1 MFKNGVALC
10 SVAFSITILSSG
22 YCRAQLNPF
31 PDPPVIKVP
40 SVKEEPLKTSP
51 PAKGTQ
57 LPALPSTS
65 PSQSLSLPSV
75 ETQNAIKQLTVESK
89 PRRSQ
94 SVPLS
99 EYVINKNQLPAG
111 AADRLKLDAQG
122 NASTPLLVPN
132 TVVLQFEP
140 TASKAD
146 IESLLTKRGL
156 TVVDTY
162 PSLGAVKA
170 EGDLSRYFTPT
181 LNDRTANDTLLRGA
195 TNVID
200 DFKSEPIVRSATPD
214 VVLTTKAEP
223 PTIANLVKATEVAP
237 IKLAA
242 GETEKVDWGIEDIE
256 ANKLWSLSGA
266 FDGALLGVMDVG
278 FSRHEDITFLELAN
292 GIEVDDHGNHV
303 AGIACARHGNGKGVQ
318 GVIPN
323 CFVRAKTADVF
334 FTSAGGNPTLGF
346 LVVFSQVLASFDR
359 FLSDYT
365 DLKVINLSMG
375 YNWRSNFGINPDA
388 PESDQWRKLVEA
400 QGVFLVSVLELAN
413 KSGKVI
419 VSAAGNDSTPSG
431 TPIKAKYASPFNWAA
446 IAAREKNIRNG
457 LIVEAH
463 DQSKKRAYFSNS
475 GGHISCPGVNV
486 LSTVAK
492 DAQGSV
498 SDTMYGTMSGTSM
511 ASPYCAS
518 ALVLLGLVRP
528 GYTGVELLDCMI
540 ASSDKTDAGTPMLKL
555 TQAVAKCPPKL
566 IQ

>member
-1 MFKNGVALC
+1 VFKTGVALC
-10 SVAFSITILSSG
+10 STVFSFAVLSGALLSSDF
-22 YCRAQLNPF
+22 CQAQQ
-31 PDPPVIKVP
+31 VP
-40 SVKEEPLKTSP
+40 
-51 PAKGTQ
+51 
-57 LPALPSTS
+57 LPSPKATQS
-65 PSQSLSLPSV
+65 PSLPSI
-75 ETQNAIKQLTVESK
+75 ETQNAIKGLSVDPL
-89 PRRSQ
+89 PRRTQ
-94 SVPLS
+94 SVPLR
-99 EYVINKNQLPAG
+99 EYKIDKDQLPAG
-111 AADRLKLDAQG
+111 SAGRLKLDDQG

-146 IESLLTKRGL
+146 IDDLLRKRGL

-162 PSLGAVKA
+162 PALGAVKA
-170 EGDLSRYFTPT
+170 EGDLSKYFAPT
-181 LNDRTANDTLLRGA
+181 LNDRTANDALLRGL
-195 TNVID
+195 TRVID

-223 PTIANLVKATEVAP
+223 PLIANLIKAADVAP
-237 IKLAA
+237 ITIAA
-242 GETEKVDWGIEDIE
+242 GETEKLDWGIEDIE
-256 ANKLWSLSGA
+256 ADKLWTLDGA
-266 FDGALLGVMDVG
+266 FDGALFGVMDVG
-278 FSRHEDITFLELAN
+278 FLRHEDITFLELAG

-303 AGIACARHGNGKGVQ
+303 AGIACARHGNGKGVR

-346 LVVFSQVLASFDR
+346 LVVFSQILATFDR
-359 FLSDYT
+359 FLSEYT

-388 PESDQWRKLVEA
+388 AESDQWRKLVEA

-419 VSAAGNDSTPSG
+419 VSAAGNDSAPSA
-431 TPIKAKYASPFNWAA
+431 TAITAKYASPFNWAA
-446 IAAREKNIRNG
+446 ITAREKNIRNG
-457 LIVEAH
+457 VIVEAH
-463 DQSKKRAYFSNS
+463 DQNKKRAYFSNS

-492 DAQGSV
+492 DANGNV
-498 SDTMYGTMSGTSM
+498 SNAMYGTMSGTSM

-528 GYTGVELLDCMI
+528 GYTGVELIDCMV

-555 TQAVAKCPPKL
+555 TQAIGKCPPKL
-566 IQ
+566 NQ